1 MEPVTSIASLV
12 YASTRYAEHLWC
24 MMQETTPELES
35 GEAEFFVVA
44 NDASDEVLGYLAERA
59 IPHVVQ
65 NNERLT
71 ESELMALGV
80 GAPEYIRRVYQ
91 GWNRAVIEAR
101 ADCLVLLNSDHM
113 LSPGWLA
120 ALRKRWRPDLALSPL
135 TIEPTGRYGIFSE
148 DAGCGTGAVH
158 GEHGRTLAEF
168 DRDAFEAHAFTIGQ
182 DILTR
187 GGAHQPVMVSKQEIV
202 RAGMYPEGNLHAGEF
217 DKIDEFGDQH
227 LFRKLDEQGVKHRTW
242 HGVVCY
248 HFQEGEM
255 RETAPVE
262 VP

>member
-1 MEPVTSIASLV
+1 MRASVRSLV
-12 YASTRYAEHLWC
+12 YASVDYAEHLWS
-24 MMQETTPELES
+24 MLWRTTPELAD
-35 GEAEFFVVA
+35 GRADFAFVA
-44 NDASDEVLGYLAERA
+44 NDATPEVLSYLESAR
-59 IPHVVQ
+59 IPHIVQ
-65 NNERLT
+65 NNQRLT
-71 ESELMALGV
+71 ERELLALGI
-80 GAPEYIRRVYQ
+80 GKPEYIRRVYQ
-91 GWNRAVIEAR
+91 GWNRAVLSAR
-101 ADCLVLLNSDHM
+101 TDCLVLLNSDHVM
-113 LSPGWLA
+113 CTGWLG
-120 ALRKRWRPDLALSPL
+120 ALYEQWNPGFALCPL
-135 TIEPTGRYGIFSE
+135 TIEPAGKFGIFPGK
-148 DAGCGTGAVH
+148 DGKGTGAVR

-187 GGAHQPVMVSKQEIV
+187 GGAHQPVMISKQAIV